1 MFQNA
6 TESLR
11 LKSDYLK
18 VRIRRAEMYE
28 DNDQPHESMEDWKL
42 VLEVQP
48 DNKQGKAAIS
58 RLPAKIEVKNE
69 KLKEEM
75 FDGMKKLGNMC
86 LKPFGLST
94 DNFKLGTR
102 FIRFFRFFVS
112 GHQSRVMTLRRL
124 WAQVDHPLSP
134 KST

>member
-1 MFQNA
+1 
-6 TESLR
+6 
-11 LKSDYLK
+11 
-18 VRIRRAEMYE
+18 MYE
-28 DNDQPHESMEDWKL
+28 DNDQPHESMEDWKA

-48 DNKQGKAAIS
+48 DNKQAKSAIS

-94 DNFKLGTR
+94 DNFKLGTVLLD
-102 FIRFFRFFVS
+102 FSKFYEIS
-112 GHQSRVMTLRRL
+112 HI
-124 WAQVDHPLSP
+124 API
-134 KST
+134 

>member
-1 MFQNA
+1 
-6 TESLR
+6 
-11 LKSDYLK
+11 
-18 VRIRRAEMYE
+18 MYE
-28 DNDQPHESMEDWKL
+28 DNDQPHESMEDWKA

-48 DNKQGKAAIS
+48 DNKQAKSAIS

-94 DNFKLGTR
+94 DNFKLGTVLHD
-102 FIRFFRFFVS
+102 FYKVLQNFSDSSDLIFESVYF
-112 GHQSRVMTLRRL
+112 
-124 WAQVDHPLSP
+124 
-134 KST
+134 